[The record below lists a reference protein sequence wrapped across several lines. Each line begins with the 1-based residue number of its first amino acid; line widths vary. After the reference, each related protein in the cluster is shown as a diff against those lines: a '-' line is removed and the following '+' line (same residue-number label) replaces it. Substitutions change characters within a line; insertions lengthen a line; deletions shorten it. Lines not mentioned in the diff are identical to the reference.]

1 MNHVVVHHMMPAL
14 RPALADTRGCAG
26 LRALC
31 CGLLLGLGGCT
42 SSLHSPVSV
51 PEPTVE
57 ETVAPGRITLV
68 RDGFSLTYDCESR
81 TAVRYAY
88 QLRADTGSAKRPKGF
103 ELDPDLPAGCPTQF
117 SAKGYSAVPGWDR
130 GHLVPSNQMDH
141 SALAIRQA
149 HYMSN
154 IVPQAARFNQGIWV
168 QTEELS
174 ECYRDL
180 APVQVYG
187 GVVHGNTENDF
198 FLESHGIRTPDA
210 FWKTV
215 LTTDAHGQ
223 TRAISWYI
231 PNQPTLQPLDRYIHS
246 IAELEVLL
254 GADTIGIE
262 VSDAI
267 KAQKPAR
274 TWPRPRDCDLG

>member
-1 MNHVVVHHMMPAL
+1 MNSIVVQPIGPVLH
-14 RPALADTRGCAG
+14 LAFSSAG
-26 LRALC
+26 RRALLG
-31 CGLLLGLGGCT
+31 GLLLGLGGCV
-42 SSLHSPVSV
+42 SPL
-51 PEPTVE
+51 PELAP
-57 ETVAPGRITLV
+57 APGQITLV
-68 RDGFSLTYDCESR
+68 REGFTLTYDCENR
-81 TAVRYAY
+81 TALRYAY
-88 QLRADTGSAKRPKGF
+88 QLNADKGNVKRPRGF
-103 ELDPDLPAGCPTQF
+103 ELDPDLPAGCPTQL
-117 SAKGYSAVPGWDR
+117 SARGYSAVPGWDR

-141 SALAIRQA
+141 SNLAIRQA

-168 QTEELS
+168 QTEEVS

-187 GVVHGNTENDF
+187 GLVYDNPVNDF

-210 FWKTV
+210 FWKTI
-215 LTTDAHGQ
+215 LTTDAEGK

-231 PNQPTLQPLDRYIHS
+231 PNQATLEPLDRYILS
-246 IAELEVLL
+246 IAELEALL
-254 GADTIGIE
+254 GTDSVGIQASEE
-262 VSDAI
+262 V